1 MKLRSVAGLLVVMA
15 AGAVL
20 VGCRKPTLI
29 RPGGT
34 LQQQEF
40 ARAFLAA
47 HDKKDLDAAKALVD
61 WDDTTD
67 DYKKHFV
74 RVDLE
79 GHSKEFIKSIGFSPL
94 PNVSAEYWE
103 KFNHHPDAMLS
114 VEYDDPQTPG
124 RANLYPIGEKDG
136 KYLIAL
142 QVKQSAAG
150 DWP

>member
-1 MKLRSVAGLLVVMA
+1 MRLGWLAGLLAVIV
-15 AGAVL
+15 AGTAL

-29 RPGGT
+29 RPGAT
-34 LQQQEF
+34 TEQQQF

-61 WDDTTD
+61 WDDATD

-74 RVDLE
+74 RVELE

-94 PNVSAEYWE
+94 PSVPQEYWE
-103 KFNHHPDAMLS
+103 KFNHHPDVMLA

-124 RANLYPIGEKDG
+124 RANLYPIGEKGG
-136 KYLIAL
+136 KYLITL